1 MLQFSF
7 FSFAFENLFN
17 LSHSKFILQNP
28 FQCLFVKLFWKSS
41 KLLFSTTSIFCLKF
55 AHLITIGLLL
65 FAFFYWHKFCA
76 ESKRLSGNLSQKREN
91 NEPIPFPFQHCCGIF
106 SKKWNWRSLPFFYF
120 IALRWFFAASLTII
134 QCFYFMNL
142 KQPEKSGNWFYYKKY
157 FRWLFCAWKC
167 FIILHSIFFQFVA
180 FEQCKEVRA

>member
-1 MLQFSF
+1 MEKKSKKKNPNSDFLEKKKCYNSAFFLLRLKTLSIWVIQSSF
-7 FSFAFENLFN
+7 FKILFN
-17 LSHSKFILQNP
+17 VCSSNFFGNHQNCCFP
-28 FQCLFVKLFWKSS
+28 L
-41 KLLFSTTSIFCLKF
+41 LLFSVWF

-106 SKKWNWRSLPFFYF
+106 SKKWNWRSLPFFHF
-120 IALRWFFAASLTII
+120 IAFRWFFAASLTII

-142 KQPEKSGNWFYYKKY
+142 KQPEKSGNWFYSK
-157 FRWLFCAWKC
+157 
-167 FIILHSIFFQFVA
+167 SIFAGFFA
-180 FEQCKEVRA
+180 LENAL